1 MLSVSAGRDCVEPK
15 TAGTLSWFCLCC
27 TRQPAPAALHIGRVS
42 ICRLYRGEQLTQG
55 PADLHADPPPGVH
68 HLHPVGWLFFQ
79 VCLCG
84 AVRALLSLTLG
95 WSNEEVK
102 ACVRGVHSLHC
113 TRERAVLIMADGSGR
128 MNRNSFSRLTWL
140 VKAGLEKHQL
150 PLNVVSQI
158 NVVCVFK
165 VPKT

>member
-95 WSNEEVK
+95 
-102 ACVRGVHSLHC
+102 
-113 TRERAVLIMADGSGR
+113 
-128 MNRNSFSRLTWL
+128 
-140 VKAGLEKHQL
+140 
-150 PLNVVSQI
+150 
-158 NVVCVFK
+158 
-165 VPKT
+165 